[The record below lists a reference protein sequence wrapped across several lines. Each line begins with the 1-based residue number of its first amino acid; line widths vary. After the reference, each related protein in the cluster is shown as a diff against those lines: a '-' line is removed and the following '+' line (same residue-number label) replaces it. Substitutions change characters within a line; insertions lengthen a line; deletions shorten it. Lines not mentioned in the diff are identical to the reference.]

1 MLNNNVDHLHVWNVR
16 VTLREKYYKIMFVVE
31 VFLLKGRFLFIVYG
45 DYLEKLLSQI
55 FQEKHLDI

>member
-1 MLNNNVDHLHVWNVR
+1 
-16 VTLREKYYKIMFVVE
+16 MFVVE